1 MAPVHLLGSALFWAL
16 FWGLGALPEA
26 PEPLG
31 CHDVGIFSDLDTQ
44 VRLAL
49 PSRLDPGRLRTVE
62 DPRRRLLVLYEGDHP
77 IKVYPTPLRPR
88 DRAELAPLAKELPAT
103 TLAKGQPPL
112 PGDRDGDGIPDPL
125 DVLIGAKKLLL
136 NGAAY
141 TEGYKPIPFPRGDV
155 PRDVGVCTD
164 VLVRALRNAGLDLQG
179 ELYDDIGRAPRA
191 YPMVKRRNPSIDH
204 RRVKTLL
211 PFFRRHFE
219 GHAADPRQGGDPY
232 RPGDVVF
239 MDTFP
244 SRPGP
249 DHVGIVSDRLGP
261 SGLPLIINNWTTG
274 TKDAEMDLLAFVAVT
289 ERFRI
294 PPRSPTPGKT
304 RGR

>member
-1 MAPVHLLGSALFWAL
+1 MRLVVAVL
-16 FWGLGALPEA
+16 FWGLLARPEG

-31 CHDVGIFSDLDTQ
+31 CHDVGIFSDLD
-44 VRLAL
+44 VRIRLEL
-49 PSRLDPGRLRTVE
+49 PAGLRPGRLRTVT
-62 DPRRRLLVLYEGDHP
+62 DPGRRLLVLYDGDHP
-77 IKVYPTPLRPR
+77 IKVYPTPLRR
-88 DRAELAPLAKELPAT
+88 GDLAELTPLAKSLPGR
-103 TLAKGQPPL
+103 TLGRSETPF

-136 NGAAY
+136 NGATY

-155 PRDVGVCTD
+155 PREVGVCTD

-191 YPMVKRRNPSIDH
+191 YPMVKKRNPSIDH

-219 GHAADPRQGGDPY
+219 PHTPAQGDRNDPY
-232 RPGDVVF
+232 RPGDVLF

-249 DHVGIVSDRLGP
+249 DHVGIVSDTLGP
-261 SGLPLIINNWTTG
+261 SGLPLVINNWTTG
-274 TKDAEMDLLAFVAVT
+274 AKDQEMDLLTFVPVT

-294 PPRSPTPGKT
+294 PPRSRTPART